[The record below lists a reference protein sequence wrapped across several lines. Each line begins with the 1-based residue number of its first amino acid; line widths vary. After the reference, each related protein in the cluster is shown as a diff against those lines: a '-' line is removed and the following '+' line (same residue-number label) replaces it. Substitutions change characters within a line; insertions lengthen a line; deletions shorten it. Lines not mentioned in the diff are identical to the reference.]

1 MEPWGLCKYLD
12 KRSGVIAA
20 VATGIYWM
28 CCERAAEGLQDHQ
41 GSFGVIAMRAKGG
54 SGELSLQLVKY
65 ENYKTAGRPRRAF
78 FFFFKYR

>member
-28 CCERAAEGLQDHQ
+28 CCERAAEGLQDHRD
-41 GSFGVIAMRAKGG
+41 SFGVIAMKAKEGFT
-54 SGELSLQLVKY
+54 ELLLLLRLVKY
-65 ENYKTAGRPRRAF
+65 ENYKTVGRPRRAF
-78 FFFFKYR
+78 FFF